1 MNTQYMNKQRW
12 APPASAQ
19 LPYKPQQGVFI
30 AGATINE
37 GKILQTVALKHSHFI
52 TSDVLQGQ
60 YELSTYE

>member
-19 LPYKPQQGVFI
+19 LPYKPQQGVYN

-37 GKILQTVALKHSHFI
+37 GKLLQTVALQPFA
-52 TSDVLQGQ
+52 
-60 YELSTYE
+60 